1 MSDKKTKLGRNFADL
16 MAENELFISSQEE
29 IVDVKIADIVAN
41 PSQPRTVFDK
51 IKLEELAK
59 SIKQHGIIQ
68 PVIVKPGSTGY
79 ILVAGERR
87 VKAAE
92 LSGLETVPAI
102 IRNYNMKHLPELA
115 MLENIQREDLTPI
128 EEAIAFQNIINN
140 THITHKELAEKIG
153 KSRVYVTNILGLLN
167 LPTVVMDAVNND
179 QITMG
184 HARALSKIQ
193 NIEYCLDLF
202 DRVISEKLTVRE
214 LERIIREKNNKQ
226 KPNKVLHQN
235 LVDFQSVLKN
245 KVKHLKVTIKNDKV
259 ILDFKN
265 NNQIIELINH
275 LKGE

>member
-1 MSDKKTKLGRNFADL
+1 MSNKKTKLGRNFADL
-16 MAENELFISSQEE
+16 MAENEMFISSQEE
-29 IVDVKIADIVAN
+29 IIDVKIADIVAN

-68 PVIVKPGSTGY
+68 PVIVKPGASGY

-92 LSGLETVPAI
+92 ISGLETVPAI

-193 NIEYCLDLF
+193 NIEYCLTLF
-202 DRVISEKLTVRE
+202 KRVISEELTVRD

-245 KVKHLKVTIKNDKV
+245 RVKHLKVTIKKDKV
-259 ILDFKN
+259 ILDFNN
-265 NNQIIELINH
+265 NNQIIELINY

>member
-1 MSDKKTKLGRNFADL
+1 
-16 MAENELFISSQEE
+16 
-29 IVDVKIADIVAN
+29 
-41 PSQPRTVFDK
+41 
-51 IKLEELAK
+51 
-59 SIKQHGIIQ
+59 
-68 PVIVKPGSTGY
+68 
-79 ILVAGERR
+79 
-87 VKAAE
+87 
-92 LSGLETVPAI
+92 
-102 IRNYNMKHLPELA
+102 MKHLPELA